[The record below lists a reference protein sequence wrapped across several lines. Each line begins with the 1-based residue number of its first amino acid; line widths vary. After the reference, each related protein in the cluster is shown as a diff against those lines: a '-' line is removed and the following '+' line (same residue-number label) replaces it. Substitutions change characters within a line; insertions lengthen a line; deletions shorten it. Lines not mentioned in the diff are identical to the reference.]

1 MKETVLKVLKILNVE
16 EEPPFPH
23 YFEWAITHSSYANEK
38 GVPSYERLEFL
49 GDTIVG
55 FVIAHQTF
63 ENFPDMSEGEM
74 AKVKAVVG
82 SEPVLS
88 EVSREIG
95 LANLVSIGKSLR
107 SSDDDLESVFADV
120 FESTMAATFLNFGFE
135 KTYKIVERLLK
146 DKIDAATKKK
156 IFFDYKTMLQEYTQ
170 DKYGVLPEYLL
181 VEEKGP
187 SHKKVYIFEVAVNGK
202 VYGKGEGKSK
212 KSAEQMAAKD
222 ALKRMKKL

>member
-1 MKETVLKVLKILNVE
+1 MRETVLKVLKILNVE

-23 YFEWAITHSSYANEK
+23 YFEWALTHSSYANEK

-63 ENFPDMSEGEM
+63 ENFPDMAEGEM

-107 SSDDDLESVFADV
+107 SSGDDLESVFADV
-120 FESTMAATFLNFGFE
+120 FESTIAATFLNFGFE

-146 DKIDAATKKK
+146 DKIDATTKKK
-156 IFFDYKTMLQEYTQ
+156 IFFDYKTMLQEHTQ
-170 DKYGVLPEYLL
+170 TEYGVLPEYLL

-187 SHKKVYIFEVAVNGK
+187 SHKKVYTFEVAVNGK

-212 KSAEQMAAKD
+212 KSAEQMAAKS
-222 ALKRMKKL
+222 ALKRMRKL